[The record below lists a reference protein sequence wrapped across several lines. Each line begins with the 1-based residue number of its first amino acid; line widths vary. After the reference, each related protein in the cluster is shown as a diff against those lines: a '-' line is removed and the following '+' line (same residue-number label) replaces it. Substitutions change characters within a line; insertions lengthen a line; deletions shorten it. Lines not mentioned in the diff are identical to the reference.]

1 MRRYAFAEEA
11 YVMMGDYFEFS
22 LARAAGC
29 GFGLIHVSAQWAK
42 MLKISMST
50 PETHV
55 RRGALDVRH
64 ALAYLRRMKVPFLP
78 EHEPNTARELYSY
91 MAGTPGFSPAVLGE
105 VVRAAKRYA
114 MEITR
119 GVPVKVHLVS
129 YEGDI
134 LVDSEEDTCDRYR
147 I

>member
-1 MRRYAFAEEA
+1 
-11 YVMMGDYFEFS
+11 
-22 LARAAGC
+22 
-29 GFGLIHVSAQWAK
+29 
-42 MLKISMST
+42 
-50 PETHV
+50 
-55 RRGALDVRH
+55 
-64 ALAYLRRMKVPFLP
+64 
-78 EHEPNTARELYSY
+78 

-114 MEITR
+114 MEITG

-134 LVDSEEDTCDRYR
+134 IVDSEENIRNRHR